1 MELDYVYVLVTLV
14 SYQYII
20 KWKELEFGLWEEQ
33 EEYGSNL
40 MSGGCDFTLHR
51 PDLGFNSLVHS
62 RSFEASSE
70 TVFHVPWLH
79 PSIII
84 LTYFS

>member
-1 MELDYVYVLVTLV
+1 MYYVHVSVTFV
-14 SYQYII
+14 SYHYII
-20 KWKELEFGLWEEQ
+20 KWNELEFGLWEEQ
-33 EEYGSNL
+33 GEYGSNL
-40 MSGGCDFTLHR
+40 MSGGGDFTLR
-51 PDLGFNSLVHS
+51 RSDLGFNSLVHS

-79 PSIII
+79 SSIFI